1 MKSDLENVEKEIRYL
16 EIHMMNNHHDKD
28 MNYVRGYL
36 NALNNLDLKIKVLKE
51 KKQQIIQYEL
61 PQLIGNF
68 ILGFMIGIIIGIIL
82 YPIFEYFI

>member
-1 MKSDLENVEKEIRYL
+1 MKSDIKELENEIKHL

-36 NALNNLDLKIKVLKE
+36 NALKNLDLKIQILKE
-51 KKQQIIQYEL
+51 RKQQIIQYEI

-68 ILGFMIGIIIGIIL
+68 ILGFMIGTIIGMIL
-82 YPIFEYFI
+82 YPILEYFK